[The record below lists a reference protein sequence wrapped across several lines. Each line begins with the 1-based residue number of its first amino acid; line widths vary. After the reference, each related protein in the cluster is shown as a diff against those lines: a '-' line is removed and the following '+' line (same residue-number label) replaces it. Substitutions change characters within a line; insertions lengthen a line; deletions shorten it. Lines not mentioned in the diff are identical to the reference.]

1 MSELDPQLGGTQE
14 KVLENLPTTDAG
26 NCDSERDINDIF
38 NDIAL
43 SEERISDEAY
53 QEGFGEGELA
63 GNIDGYHLGFH
74 RGADIGTELGYYYG
88 ILSVQRKESTT
99 FTERAIKAVDACMGL
114 IDSYPR
120 TNDEHVDLFAE
131 LEKIRSQY
139 RKTCA
144 LLKISSKYPGANK
157 LSF

>member
-1 MSELDPQLGGTQE
+1 MSESSVQSGSVQE
-14 KVLENLPTTDAG
+14 KAIDGSGE
-26 NCDSERDINDIF
+26 SERDINDIF

-53 QEGFGEGELA
+53 QEGFNEGELA

-74 RGADIGTELGYYYG
+74 RGADIGSELGYYHG
-88 ILSVQRKESTT
+88 ILSEQKGLLATSS
-99 FTERAIKAVDACMGL
+99 ERAVKAVESCLEL
-114 IDSYPR
+114 IDAYPR
-120 TNDEHVDLFAE
+120 TNDEHVDIFAE
-131 LEKIRSQY
+131 LEKIRSLY

>member
-1 MSELDPQLGGTQE
+1 MSTLDSQSGSVQE
-14 KVLENLPTTDAG
+14 IVLRKSSIIDAT
-26 NCDSERDINDIF
+26 RDINDIF
-38 NDIAL
+38 DDIAL

-53 QEGFGEGELA
+53 QEGYSEGELT

-74 RGADIGTELGYYYG
+74 RGADIGSELGYYYG
-88 ILSVQRKESTT
+88 ILSEQKKDSTT
-99 FTERAIKAVDACMGL
+99 SSERTVKAIENCLEL
-114 IDSYPR
+114 IDTYPR
-120 TNDEHVDLFAE
+120 INDEHIDIFVE
-131 LEKIRSQY
+131 LEKIRSLY